1 MNRKT
6 VLISG
11 ASSGIG
17 QGTARVMAAQGWDMV
32 ITYNR
37 NREGAES
44 TKQEVEALG
53 RTCHILEA
61 HLENPDAPEQMVR
74 QAQKLLGHLDAYVC
88 NAGRDARNSI
98 LTTDRAG
105 MQRILD
111 TNFLGYLLSAGA
123 AARAMIAD
131 GICGSIVF
139 VTSTRAVSPHPDD
152 FLYGGIKAAIE
163 RAARSM
169 ALELSAYGIRV
180 NCCAP
185 GATRVRPT
193 QSLAVEPGTLVNGKP
208 YYPIEDVIP
217 LGRMGAPEDPGRAIA
232 YLCAADSG
240 YVTGTT
246 LTVDGGLSLPGM
258 PEWSAPCVWMSPD
271 WVCANR
277 QKMVELY
284 PETSSRHPE

>member
-1 MNRKT
+1 MNGKT

-11 ASSGIG
+11 GSSGIG
-17 QGTARVMAAQGWDMV
+17 RGTALVMAEQGWDIAV
-32 ITYNR
+32 TYNR
-37 NREGAES
+37 NREGAEE
-44 TKQEVEALG
+44 TQRAVQALG
-53 RTCHILEA
+53 CACHIIEA
-61 HLENPDAPEQMVR
+61 HLEAPDAPERMVSEAR
-74 QAQKLLGHLDAYVC
+74 ELLGRLDAYVC

-123 AARAMIAD
+123 AARAMVAD
-131 GICGSIVF
+131 GVRGSIVF

-152 FLYGGIKAAIE
+152 FLYGGVKAAIE

-185 GATRVRPT
+185 GATRVRPS
-193 QSLAVEPGTLVNGKP
+193 QSLEVKPGTLINGRP

-217 LGRMGAPEDPGRAIA
+217 LGRMGAPEDPGRAVA
-232 YLCAADSG
+232 YLCGEDSG

-258 PEWSAPCVWMSPD
+258 PEWSAPCEWMSPE
-271 WVCANR
+271 WVAANR
-277 QKMVELY
+277 KRMTEIY
-284 PETSSRHPE
+284 PEAAR